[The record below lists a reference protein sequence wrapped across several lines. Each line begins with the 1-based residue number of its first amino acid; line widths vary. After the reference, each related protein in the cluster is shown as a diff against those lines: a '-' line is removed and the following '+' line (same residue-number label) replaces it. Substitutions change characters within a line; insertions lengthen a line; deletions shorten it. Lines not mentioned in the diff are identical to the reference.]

1 MASPIVPIQALPPPP
16 AAETPDDLT
25 LGVECPRCG
34 VAHHLHD
41 CGGSFEAAGLPH
53 LGARLCPKCSGACGC
68 MGGPVRCYY
77 ATRRERAQAK
87 RGSSEQ
93 DVVATTTATGRAAGS
108 AAGRAA
114 RPPPTPLARSQP
126 AAVTGE
132 SPSAQATRSFG
143 AILPGH
149 VVGRP
154 AAALHASPA
163 ASMVSA
169 SRGALQALLQA
180 RAQAQAQARA
190 QAQHQQQQQ
199 QQRESLMGF
208 RVAQQQEVHWR
219 SLLAQLGTLAQHAQR
234 QAAVAAE
241 AAAALHRQQQLLATP
256 QPQLPIA
263 PAAVA
268 APPGGAAAA
277 ALRQQQQLV
286 QLLLD
291 KWR

>member
-1 MASPIVPIQALPPPP
+1 MARFSSL
-16 AAETPDDLT
+16 
-25 LGVECPRCG
+25 
-34 VAHHLHD
+34 VAI
-41 CGGSFEAAGLPH
+41 
-53 LGARLCPKCSGACGC
+53 
-68 MGGPVRCYY
+68 
-77 ATRRERAQAK
+77 
-87 RGSSEQ
+87 
-93 DVVATTTATGRAAGS
+93 
-108 AAGRAA
+108 
-114 RPPPTPLARSQP
+114 

-143 AILPGH
+143 AILPGR
-149 VVGRP
+149 VVGRF
-154 AAALHASPA
+154 AVALHASPA

-199 QQRESLMGF
+199 QQRESLMRL

>member
-1 MASPIVPIQALPPPP
+1 MIHVVSCKHSAFPRTPPQSCNGPLFL
-16 AAETPDDLT
+16 ARRH
-25 LGVECPRCG
+25 RCG
-34 VAHHLHD
+34 H
-41 CGGSFEAAGLPH
+41 
-53 LGARLCPKCSGACGC
+53 
-68 MGGPVRCYY
+68 
-77 ATRRERAQAK
+77 RRIAERPSDTQLW
-87 RGSSEQ
+87 
-93 DVVATTTATGRAAGS
+93 
-108 AAGRAA
+108 
-114 RPPPTPLARSQP
+114 RPSL
-126 AAVTGE
+126 
-132 SPSAQATRSFG
+132 
-143 AILPGH
+143 LPGR
-149 VVGRP
+149 VVGLP